1 MNCAVFPVAPSG
13 GRACGLTHDLA
24 GAGQPAQASE
34 PNCDQHADGLNFAYN
49 VHTVGGV
56 DVRLLCPLTSLLGWV
71 VGVCSPAARFD
82 GGVAA

>member
-13 GRACGLTHDLA
+13 GRAFGSTYDLA

-34 PNCDQHADGLNFAYN
+34 FNCDQHADGLTFAHC

-56 DVRLLCPLTSLLGWV
+56 DVRLLCPLTSLLGRV
-71 VGVCSPAARFD
+71 VGVLFPAARFD
-82 GGVAA
+82 YWVAT

>member
-1 MNCAVFPVAPSG
+1 MNCAAFPVAPSG

-34 PNCDQHADGLNFAYN
+34 LTCDQHADGLHFAYN

-56 DVRLLCPLTSLLGWV
+56 DVRLLCPLTALLGWV
-71 VGVCSPAARFD
+71 VGVLFPAARFD